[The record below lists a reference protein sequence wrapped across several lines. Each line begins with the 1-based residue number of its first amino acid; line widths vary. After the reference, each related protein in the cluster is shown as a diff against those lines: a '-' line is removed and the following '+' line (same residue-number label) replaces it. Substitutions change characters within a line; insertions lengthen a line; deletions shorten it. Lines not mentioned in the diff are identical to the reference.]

1 MIQGIQVSLMDVMD
15 RKVEPHGRKDIPLVD
30 SSLELPSYLSIVQI
44 GQLLFQF
51 GVEEVEVV
59 LRGIPM
65 VDSRAKEL
73 AWFLLHGSDG
83 DLVALVVLEVEPNVL
98 DQPSLDGEGSALTG
112 FVGESHC

>member
-1 MIQGIQVSLMDVMD
+1 MIQGLQVSLMDVVD
-15 RKVEPHGRKDIPLVD
+15 RKVKPHGGKDIPLVD
-30 SSLELPSYLSIVQI
+30 SSLELPSYLCIVQI
-44 GQLLFQF
+44 GQFLFQF

-65 VDSRAKEL
+65 VDSRAEEL
-73 AWFLLHGSDG
+73 AWVFLHGRDG
-83 DLVALVVLEVEPNVL
+83 DLVALLVLKVEPNVL